1 MKVFWRGHWRKIK
14 SLFMFPSKA
23 LDITYW
29 AKLYQYFYE
38 SRTLKLGVKTE
49 LNQMSDPSNLSLLG

>member
-49 LNQMSDPSNLSLLG
+49 S